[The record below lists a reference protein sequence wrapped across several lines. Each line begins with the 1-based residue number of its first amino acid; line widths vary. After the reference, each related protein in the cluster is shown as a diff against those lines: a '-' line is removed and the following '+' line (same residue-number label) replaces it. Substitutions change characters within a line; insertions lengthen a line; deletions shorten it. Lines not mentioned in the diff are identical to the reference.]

1 MKEISEEDSTYDYK
15 LITTSHRVVNNY
27 NSSPSLKR
35 TVEVVSPQRTIFP
48 SKRKK
53 FSDAL
58 KSKIMPVSFSDK
70 LKGLNASHA
79 SAIQNL
85 PGKVIVVS
93 QPSQLSQ
100 LVVSQPKKL
109 PDSQPNKIV
118 STQANQQTVLVNSN
132 GEVISA
138 KPGVVF
144 INANQMKS
152 QQTLPVIA
160 GPVTSNNVQMV
171 PIVNSADLAKMKQPV
186 QKSVTMVPRVTTP
199 ISSLLS
205 PTVGTPL
212 AVINNPITNP
222 ISLLKPGNFIPTS
235 DPQKFIVL
243 SDSKPAAAKPL
254 TFGEIQQTKSKPKQ
268 VVLDTLPPSHPSP
281 FVNTPSQV
289 PRSFVSS
296 QTSSNILVQSSIP
309 TSSTLPPNTFVI
321 PQGSSN
327 FVLPFSGQCLGNG
340 NSQQPMNYIA
350 LPISQ
355 PSQPQMSFPSLGNQ
369 LPGTIVLQSVVNGNV
384 SAVPNGTT
392 NMTNVTSGTIDN
404 MSTVPSGTSS
414 ATSAIIQTAADLSQE
429 SNVLQIIE
437 SAENRNQLGYEVLA
451 ELESANIDNGSF
463 DNNNHIAETDP
474 KSANLTPMNEEN
486 SNTSHVSLVNEQMH
500 DIPNA
505 SEALSMP
512 QDQNVMLN
520 SVAEQSDPA
529 LSTSQQNNIEE
540 ATATT
545 AVVNEMN
552 SEQMEEFGAISNDGS
567 HLGVTDENSQAQTT
581 YTEMSVLVNG
591 ESGLPADSQEP
602 VQMETGDQEETIQIP
617 ATNIF
622 QTEDGLVF
630 IQNPDGTTVQLQ
642 GSDGQN
648 IPLETIQALLSMDG
662 ETQLITEQQ

>member
-1 MKEISEEDSTYDYK
+1 MKEISEEDTTYDYK

-48 SKRKK
+48 SKKKK

-144 INANQMKS
+144 INSNQMKS

-186 QKSVTMVPRVTTP
+186 QKSVAMVPTVTTP

-222 ISLLKPGNFIPTS
+222 VSLLKPGNFIPTS

-281 FVNTPSQV
+281 FVNTPSQA

-296 QTSSNILVQSSIP
+296 QTSSNIIVQSSIP
-309 TSSTLPPNTFVI
+309 TSSTTLPPNTFVI

-355 PSQPQMSFPSLGNQ
+355 PSQPQMTFPSLGNQ

-392 NMTNVTSGTIDN
+392 NMTNVTSGTIN
-404 MSTVPSGTSS
+404 NVSAVPSGTSS
-414 ATSAIIQTAADLSQE
+414 ATCATIQTASDLSQE

-451 ELESANIDNGSF
+451 EFESANIDNGSL
-463 DNNNHIAETDP
+463 DDNNHIAETEP
-474 KSANLTPMNEEN
+474 QSANLTHMNDEN
-486 SNTSHVSLVNEQMH
+486 SNTSQVAIVNEQIH

-505 SEALSMP
+505 NEALP

-529 LSTSQQNNIEE
+529 LSTSQQNNIDE